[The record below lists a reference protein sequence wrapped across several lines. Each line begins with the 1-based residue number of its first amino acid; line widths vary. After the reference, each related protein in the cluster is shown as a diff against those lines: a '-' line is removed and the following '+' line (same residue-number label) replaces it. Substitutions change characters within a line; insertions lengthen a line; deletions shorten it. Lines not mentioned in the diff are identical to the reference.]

1 MTKREASLI
10 KKIEEL
16 ELELLRYGAVNN
28 ESLIDFVVK
37 IANSQSKYSKEA
49 KEILSGLTVE
59 A

>member
-16 ELELLRYGAVNN
+16 EIQLLKYGASNN
-28 ESLIDFVVK
+28 EGLVDFVTK

-49 KEILSGLTVE
+49 KELLKE
-59 A
+59 AAES

>member
-16 ELELLRYGAVNN
+16 EIQLLQYGASADK
-28 ESLIDFVVK
+28 EALIDFVAK

-49 KEILSGLTVE
+49 QKLLGSE
-59 A
+59 

>member
-16 ELELLRYGAVNN
+16 EIQLLKYGAADN
-28 ESLIDFVVK
+28 EGLIDFVAK

-49 KEILSGLTVE
+49 KELLGEISKS
-59 A
+59 